1 MSRVMSGDLR
11 RVLVWFGLWA
21 RRGTH
26 RPCICTSLEPPKRAV
41 EQDARAPHAHRR
53 RYTPQRDG
61 SLRRY
66 VGVTVT
72 SAHTKGRRL
81 GLKIRGA
88 NNYSMHAGRMGGETG
103 GPRAVACKFQQWL
116 REYFARAGDARMERR
131 PGWGGSAR
139 DGQLN
144 PRVTRE
150 GWPATV
156 SHLGVPAP
164 FSDCRHSVPVHE

>member
-72 SAHTKGRRL
+72 SAHTKGRSL

-88 NNYSMHAGRMGGETG
+88 NNYSMHAARMGGETG
-103 GPRAVACKFQQWL
+103 GPRDCLLVSVSNGYGGISHA
-116 REYFARAGDARMERR
+116 
-131 PGWGGSAR
+131 PGTLAWSGGRGGGGA
-139 DGQLN
+139 
-144 PRVTRE
+144 
-150 GWPATV
+150 PATA
-156 SHLGVPAP
+156 S
-164 FSDCRHSVPVHE
+164 